1 MRSRRILSVLAVA
14 ALGSSATAIANAAQ
28 HSDPASSSVPGD
40 LKLVQ
45 VRESLLATHYWY
57 QQTYHGV
64 PVLDTYYAR
73 HVDKSGAETVTDG
86 RAAIAGDLSV
96 LPSVAASTASSKA
109 VVAVTKAL
117 AGAQASKTQLAVLPG
132 ATPKLVWSVISDS
145 ANGEYRS
152 IVDARTG
159 AVLKNESM
167 VKHADGTGQVYD
179 PNPVVKLQNESLT
192 DGSDAD
198 SAVPA
203 SAYSTVTL
211 HNLDGS
217 GKLNGTYANMSGVRK
232 NKQAVSSTN
241 SFVYTRSDDRFEQ
254 VVAYHAVDS
263 VQAYIQSL
271 GFSNVNN
278 ESQDLLPDTTTQD
291 NSWYSPGKDT
301 ITFGTGGVDDAE
313 DVEVIW
319 HEYGHAVQDD
329 QVPGFG
335 SGHDA
340 GSIGEGWGDYLA
352 LTMSQANS
360 SDTAT
365 TPWACLMDWDSVSY
379 TSTTPHCIRRADTNL
394 TVNDQSGEIHHD
406 GQIWSRA
413 LYDVNKGLG
422 REKAN
427 KLIIEATFTYA
438 PDTSFAGAANATV
451 AAAQALYGATDA
463 ATVKAA
469 FQARGIL

>member
-179 PNPVVKLQNESLT
+179 PNPVVKLQNE
-192 DGSDAD
+192 
-198 SAVPA
+198 
-203 SAYSTVTL
+203 
-211 HNLDGS
+211 DGS

-241 SFVYTRSDDRFEQ
+241 SFVYTRSDDKFEQ

-263 VQAYIQSL
+263 VQSYIQSL
-271 GFSNVNN
+271 GFTNVNN
-278 ESQDLLPDTTTQD
+278 ESQDLLPNTTTQN

-335 SGHDA
+335 STIEG
-340 GSIGEGWGDYLA
+340 GSIGEGFGDYLA

-365 TPWACLMDWDSVSY
+365 TPWACLMDWDSTSY
-379 TSTTPHCIRRADTNL
+379 TSGTPHCIRRADTNL
-394 TVNDQSGEIHHD
+394 TVADKNGEVHHD

-413 LYDVNKGLG
+413 LYDINKGLG

-427 KLIIEATFTYA
+427 KIIIEAQFNFA
-438 PDTSFAGAANATV
+438 PDTNFNAAANATV
-451 AAAQALYGATDA
+451 AAAQALYGSTDA
-463 ATVKAA
+463 ATVRAA